1 MILLLF
7 LCFMSICG
15 FAYANEASWDSAGVS
30 LRSAVNVTGAEW
42 WILGLALYSQSAI
55 ETCLLSPTF
64 LPRCRQSW
72 GSPPQ
77 TCPLWPVTVSY
88 LGIHVVPD

>member
-7 LCFMSICG
+7 RCFMSICG

-30 LRSAVNVTGAEW
+30 LRSAVNVTGVEW

-55 ETCLLSPTF
+55 ETCF
-64 LPRCRQSW
+64 LPPS
-72 GSPPQ
+72 SPDAGKAGDLLLRLVHSGQLLYPTWTSMLFQ
-77 TCPLWPVTVSY
+77 IS
-88 LGIHVVPD
+88 